1 MSASLERPVEHRLVQ
16 TPAYLRA
23 EFTFGTVTE
32 NAELFRALA
41 VACLERQIR
50 RVLVAAGDDDPADER
65 ALRDALAIMVLA
77 GLAEGFRLAVVAA
90 KPRVAHAYR
99 NFQRDMSAAGVATR
113 LFESEDD
120 AVRWL
125 EDTQD

>member
-1 MSASLERPVEHRLVQ
+1 MSAALGRPVAHRLSQ

-23 EFTFGTVTE
+23 EFTYGTITE

-41 VACLERQIR
+41 VTCVERQIS
-50 RVLVAAGDDDPADER
+50 RVLVAAGDHEPANER
-65 ALRDALAIMVLA
+65 ALRDALTIMVLA
-77 GLAEGFRLAVVAA
+77 GLAEGFRLAIVAA
-90 KPRVAHAYR
+90 APRVAYTYR
-99 NFQRDMSAAGVATR
+99 HFQRDVSAAGVATR

-125 EDTQD
+125 EHATD

>member
-1 MSASLERPVEHRLVQ
+1 MSAPLERPVRQRFIQ

-23 EFTFGTVTE
+23 ELTYATVNE

-41 VACLERQIR
+41 VTCVERQIS
-50 RVLVAAGDDDPADER
+50 RVLVAAGDDDPANER
-65 ALRDALAIMVLA
+65 ALRDALAMMVLA

-90 KPRVAHAYR
+90 SPRVAYAYR
-99 NFQRDMSAAGVATR
+99 NFQRRASAAGAETR
-113 LFESEDD
+113 TFDREDD

-125 EDTQD
+125 EDAKA